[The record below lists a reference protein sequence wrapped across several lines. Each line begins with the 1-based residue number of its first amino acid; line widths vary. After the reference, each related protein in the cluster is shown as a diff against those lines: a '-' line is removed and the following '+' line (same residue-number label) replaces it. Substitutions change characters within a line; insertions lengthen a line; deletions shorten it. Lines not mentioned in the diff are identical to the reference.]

1 MTRILLATSV
11 ILAVVVGMVMFEYG
25 KRAGR
30 NEAFRAATA
39 DVAALEAA
47 QPQTLRW
54 GPQTGTYAILPKLA
68 SDGDTIRF
76 YWLVEDS
83 GRLKGINT
91 PELRGPNAEKAR
103 KAREFLASRLTLNK
117 PMTMRMFGRD
127 LYGRALIDLYDEDGV
142 SISKLL
148 VEAGLAVE
156 WDGKGQRP

>member
-1 MTRILLATSV
+1 MTRILLAMAM
-11 ILAVVVGMVMFEYG
+11 ILAVVVGSVMFEYG

-117 PMTMRMFGRD
+117 PMSATISGREK
-127 LYGRALIDLYDEDGV
+127 YGRALIVLWDAETGKSVNAMLVDE
-142 SISKLL
+142 
-148 VEAGLAVE
+148 GLADRYME
-156 WDGKGQRP
+156 D